1 MKNRFDVTEEEK
13 KRIIGLVNEQKGLL
27 NEAILKAR
35 KIEAKRCQLET
46 AGANPL
52 NPISYG
58 PKVTHKKMTIDGD
71 TPEVG
76 DYFINN
82 ESRNGNLTNDWSGT
96 NAAGSDGKS
105 YKVTKV
111 FALEDGCLF
120 CYTYNFPSA
129 SGCDPAPVTPTFSC
143 INGTCSDPGTG
154 NGDFL
159 SLAVCQTA
167 TNNCTPLPWTCLYEW
182 PQTNLVT
189 NYLQTNSHCY
199 QWQNW
204 NNANANPQYQ
214 NYATS
219 QDCYNS
225 CTPPAPSESWDCDGQ
240 GNCSDPGTG
249 NGQYTSLNDC
259 NNNCVVPAYRCHDC
273 NTPCSQQLI
282 DAGHCPYPTT
292 AQCTAMCVDTNKWRC
307 GRPDK
312 FGTPRCIPCKL
323 FELNNGTNCF
333 NTKQECLDSDCG
345 LIRKDPGKTD
355 VSLSNSN
362 VSNTNFTGDGESKE
376 LDKRS
381 EIKELAL
388 RRIVG
393 KIIKSRS

>member
-1 MKNRFDVTEEEK
+1 MKTKFDVSEEEK
-13 KRIIGLVNEQKGLL
+13 NRILNLVNDMKEKEMINEQLFGWWPGK
-27 NEAILKAR
+27 KCTVQ
-35 KIEAKRCQLET
+35 RCQED
-46 AGANPL
+46 G
-52 NPISYG
+52 ISDALIG
-58 PKVTHKKMTIDGD
+58 SSKKHPKMTIDGER
-71 TPEVG
+71 PAVG
-76 DYFINN
+76 DRFRMK
-82 ESRNGNLTNDWSGT
+82 ESRNGNLTGDSDWS
-96 NAAGSDGKS
+96 DGHS
-105 YKVTKV
+105 YKVTKIETPSA
-111 FALEDGCLF
+111 FG
-120 CYTYNFPSA
+120 YTYNFPPLSA
-129 SGCDPAPVTPTFSC
+129 CDPVPVTPSWEC
-143 INGTCSDPGTG
+143 INGSCTDPGDG
-154 NGDFL
+154 SGQYS
-159 SLAVCQTA
+159 SLNDCQTT

-182 PQTNLVT
+182 
-189 NYLQTNSHCY
+189 NSTHPIVITAIANNGPCY
-199 QWQNW
+199 QWQAW
-204 NNANANPQYQ
+204 STANSSSFQ
-214 NYATS
+214 NYATF
-219 QDCYNS
+219 QACLHNCDE
-225 CTPPAPSESWDCDGQ
+225 PAPDPSWDCDGQ
-240 GNCSDPGTG
+240 GNCTDPGTG

-307 GRPDK
+307 GQPDK

-333 NTKQECLDSDCG
+333 NTKQECLASDCG

-355 VSLSNSN
+355 VSLSNSNVSNVSN

-393 KIIKSRS
+393 KIINSRR